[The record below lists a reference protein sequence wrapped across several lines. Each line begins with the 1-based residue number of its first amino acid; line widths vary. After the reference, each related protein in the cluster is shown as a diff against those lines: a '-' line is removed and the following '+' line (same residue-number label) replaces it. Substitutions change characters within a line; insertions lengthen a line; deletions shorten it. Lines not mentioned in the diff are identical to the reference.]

1 MLLRRR
7 ITAALVMA
15 VAVLLSACNP
25 SSVNKEI
32 AKPFA
37 CDRFCLQAHMDR
49 FLDAM
54 LRHDSSTLPLA
65 QNFRYREN
73 NQAIALGDG
82 SWQTLQSLGGYKHY
96 FADPQ
101 SGTAALITLQHEN
114 DEGGLLTLRIHVEA
128 GRLDEAE
135 VVLTH
140 SQEAFD
146 AYTKLGKPADN
157 WMQPVPED
165 ERMSREQ
172 LAAMAN
178 KYLGSLENNDGKG
191 DYSFFEDDCTR
202 LENGVQTTNVA
213 ARPYDHTDNKEFV
226 TLGCRGQLET
236 GLFGFITRIRDRR
249 YEVIDV
255 ERGAV
260 FAIAV
265 LDHDGTAR
273 TVPLTNGDNLKVPT
287 YYSAARSIQVG
298 VALQSSDNHLNSIES
313 TSHELPYGQRTAFGS
328 TFEPS
333 SAVPGGK
340 QAIAGSACDRDCI
353 AGGVD
358 QLLAAMASQ
367 DPLRAPLAGLV
378 RYTENDQQI
387 AIGDG
392 LWGTLTQVGSVQ
404 LQVVDGPQAWVL
416 VRVTE
421 TDLPGLLAL
430 RLRFIGDRIAEIEA
444 QLVREERVG
453 SEEQF
458 RMRLPFD
465 PQPTLFTKVDP
476 LFSQTVELSAV
487 QSRDALSAVVEQ
499 WFTAVQAGLGN
510 GALFAPNCLR
520 RDNAVTVTGNL
531 DLPRSPPRK
540 RPGNE
545 LRFTLEDGSE
555 FKPFA
560 LDCTAQLASGYTAY
574 ITRARHRRILLIDES
589 RGVVVARALFDV
601 PGTVHEF
608 TNADGNTVRLPLGLR
623 RPTSIAVQ
631 AAFKIQDNK
640 IVLIEGLSK
649 PHAYGMRPAWPPL
662 L

>member
-1 MLLRRR
+1 MPTRRR
-7 ITAALVMA
+7 LTAALVSA
-15 VAVLLSACNP
+15 IAVLLAACGP
-25 SSVNKEI
+25 DPVNTEA
-32 AKPFA
+32 AKPVA

-54 LRHDSSTLPLA
+54 VRHDPSTLPLA
-65 QNFRYREN
+65 QNFRYSEN
-73 NQAIALGDG
+73 NQAIALGEG

-101 SGTAALITLQHEN
+101 SGSAALITLQREN
-114 DEGGLLTLRIHVEA
+114 KEGGLLTLRIHVE
-128 GRLDEAE
+128 GNKLDEAE
-135 VVLTH
+135 IILTH

-157 WMQPVPED
+157 WTQSVPEN

-191 DYSFFEDDCTR
+191 DYSFFGDDCNR

-213 ARPYDHTDNKEFV
+213 PQAYDHTDNKEFV
-226 TLGCRGQLET
+226 TRGCRGQLET
-236 GLFGFITRIRDRR
+236 GLLGYITRIRDRR
-249 YEVIDV
+249 FDVIDV

-273 TVPLTNGDNLKVPT
+273 SVPLTNGDNLKVPS

-298 VALQSSDNHLNSIES
+298 LALQSSDGHINSIET
-313 TSHELPYGQRTAFGS
+313 TSHEFPYGQRTAFGS

-340 QAIAGSACDRDCI
+340 QAAAGKVCDRDCI
-353 AGGVD
+353 AVGVD
-358 QLLAAMASQ
+358 QLLAAMSSQ
-367 DPLRAPLAGLV
+367 DPLKAPLAGLV

-392 LWGTLTQVGSVQ
+392 LWGTLTQVGSAQ
-404 LQVVDGPQAWVL
+404 LQVIDGSQAWVL
-416 VRVTE
+416 ARVTE
-421 TDLPGLLAL
+421 TNLPGLLAL
-430 RLRFIGDRIAEIEA
+430 RLRFKGDRITEIEA
-444 QLVREERVG
+444 QLVREERSG

-458 RMRLPFD
+458 RVRLPVD
-465 PQPTLFTKVDP
+465 PQPTLFNKVDP
-476 LFSQTVELSAV
+476 LFSQTSELSAV

-499 WFTAVQAGLGN
+499 WFTAVQGGLGN
-510 GALFAPNCLR
+510 SSLFAPGCIR
-520 RDNAVTVTGNL
+520 RENAVTITGNL
-531 DLPRSPPRK
+531 ELPRPPARK

-545 LRFTLEDGSE
+545 LRFTLENGSE

-560 LDCTAQLASGYTAY
+560 LDCGDQLASGYTAF
-574 ITRARHRRILLIDES
+574 ITRVRDRRILLIDEA

-601 PGTVHEF
+601 PGTVHQF
-608 TNADGNTVRLPLGLR
+608 MNADGNAVNLPSGLG
-623 RPTSIAVQ
+623 RPASIVVQ
-631 AAFKIQDNK
+631 VAFKIQDDK
-640 IVLIEGLSK
+640 IVLIDGLAK
-649 PHAYGMRPAWPPL
+649 PHAYGRRPAWHPTH
-662 L
+662 

>member
-1 MLLRRR
+1 MLLRRPV
-7 ITAALVMA
+7 TAALVTA
-15 VAVLLSACNP
+15 IAVLLSACNGG
-25 SSVNKEI
+25 SANKEA
-32 AKPFA
+32 AKPVA

-54 LRHDSSTLPLA
+54 VRHDPSILPLA
-65 QNFRYREN
+65 KNFRYSEN
-73 NQAIALGDG
+73 NQAIALGEG

-101 SGTAALITLQHEN
+101 SGSAALITLQREN
-114 DEGGLLTLRIHVEA
+114 DEGGLLTLRIHVE
-128 GRLDEAE
+128 GDKLDEAE
-135 VVLTH
+135 LVLTH

-191 DYSFFEDDCTR
+191 DYSFFEDGCIR
-202 LENGVQTTNVA
+202 LENGAQTTNVA
-213 ARPYDHTDNKEFV
+213 PQTYDHTDNKEFM

-236 GLFGFITRIRDRR
+236 GLLGFITRIRDRR
-249 YEVIDV
+249 YEVIDE

-273 TVPLTNGDNLKVPT
+273 SVPLTNGENLKVPS
-287 YYSAARSIQVG
+287 YYSAARSIQIG
-298 VALQSSDNHLNSIES
+298 LALQSSDGHINSIER

-340 QAIAGSACDRDCI
+340 QATAGKLCDRDCI
-353 AGGVD
+353 SRSVD
-358 QLLAAMASQ
+358 QLLAAMTSQ

-378 RYTENDQQI
+378 RYTENEQQI

-392 LWGTLTQVGSVQ
+392 LWGTLTQAGSVQ
-404 LQVVDGPQAWVL
+404 LQVIDGTQAWVL
-416 VRVTE
+416 ARVTE
-421 TDLPGLLAL
+421 TDVPGLLAL
-430 RLRFIGDRIAEIEA
+430 RLRFKGDRIAEIEA
-444 QLVREERVG
+444 QLVREERSG

-458 RMRLPFD
+458 RVRLPFD
-465 PQPTLFTKVDP
+465 PQPALFTKVDP
-476 LFSQTVELSAV
+476 LFSQTLEFSAV

-499 WFTAVQAGLGN
+499 WFTAVQGGLGN
-510 GALFAPNCLR
+510 SALFAPRCSR
-520 RDNAVTVTGNL
+520 RENGVTITGNL
-531 DLPRSPPRK
+531 ELPRPPVRK

-545 LRFTLEDGSE
+545 LRFTLENGSE

-560 LDCTAQLASGYTAY
+560 LDCGDQLASGYTAY
-574 ITRARHRRILLIDES
+574 ITRVRDRRILLIDES

-608 TNADGNTVRLPLGLR
+608 MNADGNTVKLPSGLG
-623 RPTSIAVQ
+623 RPTSIVVQ
-631 AAFKIQDNK
+631 AAFKIQDDK
-640 IVLIEGLSK
+640 IVLIDGLAK
-649 PHAYGMRPAWPPL
+649 AHAYGTHPGWPPTH
-662 L
+662 